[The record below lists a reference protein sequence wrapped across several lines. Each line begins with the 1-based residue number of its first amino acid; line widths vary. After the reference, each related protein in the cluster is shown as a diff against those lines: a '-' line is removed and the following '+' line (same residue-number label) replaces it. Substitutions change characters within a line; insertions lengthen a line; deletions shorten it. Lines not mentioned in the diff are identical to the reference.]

1 MSDVQWTAPVAHGP
15 IDAHVSIP
23 GSKSLTNRW
32 LVLASLASTPTAL
45 VGALSSR
52 DSRLMIDALGAL
64 GGSVSAKGGTLAVTP
79 LAPPHEKGA
88 GEDLLDPFEIHCG
101 LAGTVMRFVPPLAA
115 LTGNAVTFTGDKGA
129 LVRPMAAL
137 IDALRQQGVEVTCHG
152 EEGFLPFTVRGD
164 GLPGGTVSIDASGSS
179 QFVSALLLAAVR
191 ADSPLTI
198 RHVGE
203 KLPSLPHIEMTL
215 ALLREC
221 GIEARHGINE
231 GHHEWTVTP
240 GELRLPE
247 PVVVEP
253 DLSNAGPFIAAA
265 IVAGGTVSIENWP
278 EHTTQPGDE
287 FRRILPLMGAKV
299 ERIGPDV
306 EFSGTG
312 PLRGIDVDLAAVGEL
327 TPTIAAL
334 AALADTPSRLGG
346 IGHLRG
352 HETDRVHALAV
363 ELTKLGA
370 RVHEGEDFLEITP
383 GPLKGTVFE
392 SYEDHRM
399 ATTGA
404 IIGLRVPGVRVMN
417 VHTTSKTLPDF
428 VGMWTSML
436 HTQSPAGNTW

>member
-15 IDAHVSIP
+15 IDAHVSVP

-32 LVLASLASTPTAL
+32 LVLASLSSTSTAL

-52 DSRLMIDALGAL
+52 DSHLMIEALGAL
-64 GGSVSAKGGTLAVTP
+64 GGSVSTTNEALTVTP
-79 LAPPHEKGA
+79 LAFPHTR
-88 GEDLLDPFEIHCG
+88 GEGHDALEPIEVHCG

-115 LTGNAVTFTGDKGA
+115 LTGRSVTFTGDKGA

-152 EEGFLPFTVRGD
+152 EEGFLPFTVRGA

-198 RHVGE
+198 RHVGQR
-203 KLPSLPHIEMTL
+203 LPSLPHIEMSL

-221 GIEARHGINE
+221 GIEAKHKIE
-231 GHHEWTVTP
+231 SGHHEWTVVP
-240 GELRLPE
+240 GELRLPA
-247 PVVVEP
+247 PVTVEP

-265 IVAGGTVSIENWP
+265 LVAGGTISIENWP

-287 FRRILPLMGAKV
+287 FRRILPLMGAHV
-299 ERIGPDV
+299 ERVGSDL

-334 AALADTPSRLGG
+334 AALADSPSRLRG

-363 ELTKLGA
+363 ELTKLGVS
-370 RVHEGEDFLEITP
+370 VHEGEDFLEITP
-383 GPLKGTVFE
+383 GPLTGTVFE
-392 SYEDHRM
+392 TYDDHRM
-399 ATTGA
+399 ATSGA
-404 IIGLRVPGVRVMN
+404 IIGLRVPGVRVVN
-417 VHTTSKTLPDF
+417 VQTTNKTLPDF

-436 HTQSPAGNTW
+436 HTGRPAGNTW

>member
-1 MSDVQWTAPVAHGP
+1 MPDVQWTAPVAHGL

-32 LVLASLASTPTAL
+32 LVLASLASTPTDI
-45 VGALSSR
+45 VGALASR
-52 DSRLMIDALGAL
+52 DSRLMIEALGAL
-64 GGSVSAKGGTLAVTP
+64 GGSAATKDGALAISP
-79 LAPPHEKGA
+79 L
-88 GEDLLDPFEIHCG
+88 PFSLANPERDDSLEPLEIHCG
-101 LAGTVMRFVPPLAA
+101 LAGTVMRFVPPLAL
-115 LTGNAVTFTGDKGA
+115 LTSRAVTFTGDGGA

-137 IDALRQQGVEVTCHG
+137 IDALRQQGAEVTCHG
-152 EEGFLPFTVRGD
+152 EEGFLPFTVRGN
-164 GLPGGTVSIDASGSS
+164 GLPGGAVSIDASGSS

-191 ADSPLTI
+191 AQSPLTI
-198 RHVGE
+198 RHTGAH
-203 KLPSLPHIEMTL
+203 LPSLPHIEMTL
-215 ALLREC
+215 ALLRKC
-221 GIEARHGINE
+221 GIEARHDVENGC
-231 GHHEWTVTP
+231 HEWSVTP
-240 GELRLPE
+240 GEPRLPD

-265 IVAGGTVSIENWP
+265 LVTGGTVSIENWP

-312 PLRGIDVDLAAVGEL
+312 TLRGINVDLAAVGEL

-334 AALADTPSRLGG
+334 AALANSPSRLSG

-370 RVHEGEDFLEITP
+370 SVSEGEDFLEITP
-383 GPLKGTVFE
+383 GPLTGTVFE
-392 SYEDHRM
+392 TYEDHRM
-399 ATTGA
+399 ATAGA
-404 IIGLRVPGVRVMN
+404 IIGLRVPGVRVVN
-417 VHTTSKTLPDF
+417 VQTTSKTLPDF

-436 HTQSPAGNTW
+436 HLENPAGNTW